1 MTRLKSKTLD
11 YLIMTQIHPDQT
23 AANSDEVEAKLF
35 SVADLDTETMQDFM
49 ESLTEGLTAVER
61 DLLILEREPNNE
73 GVINSLFRALHN
85 VKGSCKMCLI
95 DPLADYS
102 HAIEELL
109 SVVRAKQLKLTPLL
123 KEALLIALDF
133 LKLRS
138 EFMQQ
143 TGQLETEQL
152 YTVAKH
158 FNRMKNMSAGEAE
171 IEAAT
176 VIKLIGGA
184 PLDGIPFVQHQHCAI
199 DKPYSAYL
207 KIEAEL
213 EDIEFFKTLSLR
225 IDKKSPFWENR
236 TESILQFCMAIN
248 NHLEHPIDP
257 QQLAT
262 AAYLHDIGMVFVSSE
277 LINKHNK
284 LTPYEEQEIQL
295 HAQLGH
301 QLLSRMPG
309 WEDAARIIHQHHER
323 PDGEGYPQQLKGD
336 QICRGAKL
344 IAVADTYFSITNSR
358 ADRTNKRSMMRA
370 IAEINAYAGSQFDE
384 EVVEAFNKM
393 MKESYTRLPSDEN
406 TTLPSNPNED
416 PSPTEH

>member
-1 MTRLKSKTLD
+1 MT
-11 YLIMTQIHPDQT
+11 HPSQP
-23 AANSDEVEAKLF
+23 AANSDEVEAKF
-35 SVADLDTETMQDFM
+35 FAMPDIDAETMQDFM
-49 ESLTEGLTAVER
+49 ESLTEALQAVER
-61 DLLILEREPNNE
+61 DLLLLEREPDNE
-73 GVINSLFRALHN
+73 EVINSLFRALHN
-85 VKGSCKMCLI
+85 VKGSCKMCLL
-95 DPLADYS
+95 DPLSDYS
-102 HAIEELL
+102 HSIEELL

-133 LKLRS
+133 LKLRA
-138 EFMQQ
+138 EFMQKN
-143 TGQLETEQL
+143 GRLETEQL
-152 YTVAKH
+152 FTIAKH
-158 FNRMKNMSAGEAE
+158 FDRMQSMPAGEAE

-176 VIKLIGGA
+176 IIKLIGGA

-236 TESILQFCMAIN
+236 TKSILQFCMAAN

-262 AAYLHDIGMVFVSSE
+262 AAYLHDIGMVFVSSN
-277 LINKHNK
+277 LINKHSK

-295 HAQLGH
+295 HAQLGY
-301 QLLSRMPG
+301 QLLTRMSG
-309 WEDAARIIHQHHER
+309 WEDAARIIYQHHER
-323 PDGEGYPQQLKGD
+323 PDGNGYPQGLKGD

-344 IAVADTYFSITNSR
+344 IAVADTYFSITNIR

-370 IAEINAYAGSQFDE
+370 ITEINAYVGTQFDE
-384 EVVEAFNKM
+384 EVVIAFNKM
-393 MKESYTRLPSDEN
+393 MKESYTRTAP
-406 TTLPSNPNED
+406 
-416 PSPTEH
+416 

>member
-1 MTRLKSKTLD
+1 MP
-11 YLIMTQIHPDQT
+11 QIHPSQP
-23 AANSDEVEAKLF
+23 AANSDEVETKMF
-35 SVADLDTETMQDFM
+35 SSANLDPETMQDFM
-49 ESLTEGLTAVER
+49 ESLTESLKVVEK
-61 DLLILEREPNNE
+61 DLMLLEREPDNE
-73 GVINSLFRALHN
+73 EVINSLFRALHN

-95 DPLADYS
+95 DPLSDYS

-109 SVVRAKQLKLTPLL
+109 SVVRSKHLKLTPLL

-133 LKLRS
+133 LKLRA
-138 EFMQQ
+138 ELLQQ

-152 YTVAKH
+152 HTVAKH
-158 FNRMKNMSAGEAE
+158 FNRMTSMPAGEAE

-176 VIKLIGGA
+176 IIKLIGGA
-184 PLDGIPFVQHQHCAI
+184 PLEGIPFVQHQHCAI

-236 TESILQFCMAIN
+236 TESILQFCMATN
-248 NHLEHPIDP
+248 NYLEHPIDP

-262 AAYLHDIGMVFVSSE
+262 AAYLHDIGMVFVPSN
-277 LINKHNK
+277 LINKHSK
-284 LTPYEEQEIQL
+284 LTPYEEHEIQL

-301 QLLSRMPG
+301 QLLSRMSG
-309 WEDAARIIHQHHER
+309 WEDAARIIYQHHER
-323 PDGEGYPQQLKGD
+323 PDGQGYPQQLKGD

-344 IAVADTYFSITNSR
+344 IAVADTYFSITNNR

-370 IAEINAYAGSQFDE
+370 IAEINAYIGTQFDE
-384 EVVEAFNKM
+384 EVVHAFNKM
-393 MKESYTRLPSDEN
+393 MKDSYTRNSFQGN
-406 TTLPSNPNED
+406 TDSGQDSEDD